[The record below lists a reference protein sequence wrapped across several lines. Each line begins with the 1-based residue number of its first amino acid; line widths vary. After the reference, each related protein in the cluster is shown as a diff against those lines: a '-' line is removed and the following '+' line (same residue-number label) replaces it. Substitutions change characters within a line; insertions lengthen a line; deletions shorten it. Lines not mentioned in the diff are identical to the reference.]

1 MIKDIPV
8 ETFSVIFSIARY
20 CLNDIQADKKD
31 IFRGRNKHDRDNSV
45 LIESFSKGTSDIEL
59 DSNIILGTF
68 SNLAENLSRSD
79 RSCINYE
86 EWSYLLKYVILDM
99 NQNDD
104 FKENS
109 KNKNSNIEIKRVP
122 CFDQIVDL
130 LTKLFDNLLQTEEAS
145 NEYHSLWLW
154 VWVSTIL
161 MLHRSIPG
169 LFTYEESLEKLTL
182 DPGTGNNIV
191 RNFCVFPAVNKSYI
205 TPVGIAEFP
214 KHLALLFGKIA
225 SHRLCEGDMLIY
237 TARLFIELFL
247 LFNVNLGP
255 SKSPADSSKKSFLD
269 ELGLV
274 FENFIVCKFISS
286 NDLSSKLSEI
296 SNLIMDELLHLFNLK
311 KESLYQSSDSSVIET
326 LFRLWR
332 IVLIKSNMNLPA
344 PIQLQTILLACNS
357 DEVNNDMIEFF
368 KSLLT
373 SILIFI
379 KSDPQVTGKYLSA
392 YIFPVIL
399 MVLSNPAKIDDSLHL
414 LFAQI
419 IFLCFSLIEEA
430 QKRNFI
436 GCILSPLSR
445 SLINKIETSSTLVLF
460 CGKGLTHLARNY
472 PENFKEHVLLL
483 SPENKQALQASMASS
498 VQNEQL
504 QAQKAAASDQSTSGS
519 IGIGMVKKLDFA
531 KFQKN
536 PPVLSSAKTNT
547 VIKEDK

>member
-1 MIKDIPV
+1 MIKDIPI

-20 CLNDIQADKKD
+20 SLNDIQADKKD

-45 LIESFSKGTSDIEL
+45 LIESFSKGISDIEL

-68 SNLAENLSRSD
+68 SNLAENLSRTD
-79 RSCINYE
+79 RSCIKYE

-109 KNKNSNIEIKRVP
+109 NIEIKRLLP

-182 DPGTGNNIV
+182 DPGNNIV
-191 RNFCVFPAVNKSYI
+191 RNFCVFPVVNKSHI
-205 TPVGIAEFP
+205 NPVGIAEFHKP
-214 KHLALLFGKIA
+214 LTLLFGKIA
-225 SHRLCEGDMLIY
+225 SHRLCEGDMLLYI
-237 TARLFIELFL
+237 ARLFIELFL
-247 LFNVNLGP
+247 LFNINLDP

-269 ELGLV
+269 ELDLI

-286 NDLSSKLSEI
+286 NDSSSKLSEI
-296 SNLIMDELLHLFNLK
+296 SNFIMDELLHLFNLK
-311 KESLYQSSDSSVIET
+311 KKSLYQSSDSSVIEN
-326 LFRLWR
+326 LFKLWR

-344 PIQLQTILLACNS
+344 PIQLQSILLACNS
-357 DEVNNDMIEFF
+357 NEVNNDMIEIC

-373 SILIFI
+373 CSLIFI

-392 YIFPVIL
+392 YLFPVIL
-399 MVLSNPAKIDDSLHL
+399 MVLSNTAKIDDSLHL
-414 LFAQI
+414 LLAQI

-445 SLINKIETSSTLVLF
+445 SLIDKIETSSTLVLF

-483 SPENKQALQASMASS
+483 SPENRQALQASMASS

-504 QAQKAAASDQSTSGS
+504 QAQKAAASDQNTSGS

-536 PPVLSSAKTNT
+536 PPALSSAKTNST
-547 VIKEDK
+547 VIKEDER